1 VTPDERDRTIR
12 GKIRELPGSFES
24 ANEVLGGMQR
34 NYFARRPDNYYDS
47 LADRYRAMTAADL
60 DTVARAVI
68 RPDDLLWVVVG
79 DAAKVMPQLQK
90 LGLPIEKRTVGGGQ

>member
-1 VTPDERDRTIR
+1 VTAEERDRTIS

-34 NYFARRPDNYYDS
+34 NFYAKRPDNYYDS
-47 LADRYRAMTAADL
+47 LADRYRAMTTANLDAA
-60 DTVARAVI
+60 ARAVI

-79 DAAKVMPQLQK
+79 DATKITPQLQK
-90 LGLPIEKRTVGGGQ
+90 LGLPIEKKAVGQ